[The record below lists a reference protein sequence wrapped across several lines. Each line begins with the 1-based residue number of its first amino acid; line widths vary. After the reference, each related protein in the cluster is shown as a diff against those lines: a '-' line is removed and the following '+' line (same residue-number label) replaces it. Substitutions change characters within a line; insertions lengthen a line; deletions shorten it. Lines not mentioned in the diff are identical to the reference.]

1 MARHNL
7 STVISFEV
15 TRTLTKKRFWISTL
29 VVPLV
34 IGIVIALVVLAN
46 ASTSDRVDAQKDA
59 KFTFTYSDPSG
70 YVDPAIV
77 KKMGG
82 SKALN
87 PEQAIA
93 AVKAG
98 AQDAYFAYSEDPATG
113 PTKVYGVDLGIFE
126 NAKYD
131 TIATQILVSSAQKK
145 IGDDTLTTLAQGDL
159 ATESVTY
166 KDGQVSGGINSVIPP
181 LLFLVILYVVI
192 GLLGNQ
198 MLNSTLEEKEN
209 RVTEMILTTMNPTT
223 LILGKIVA
231 MFVIGLVQVLV
242 FLLPAILGFLFFR
255 DSLNV
260 PNFDLSTLVINPG
273 PMIVGALLLI
283 GGFTLFTATLVAV
296 GAIMPTAKDAG
307 QIFGVIMILMF
318 VPLYAVSL
326 IVSDPH
332 AFIVQIFTY
341 FPYSAPVTGL
351 LRNGFG
357 SLTPLES
364 AIIIVEQ
371 FVLGVVV
378 LRLAVQL
385 FRYGSI
391 EYTKKVS
398 LRTVFG
404 RRV

>member
-1 MARHNL
+1 M
-7 STVISFEV
+7 
-15 TRTLTKKRFWISTL
+15 
-29 VVPLV
+29 
-34 IGIVIALVVLAN
+34 
-46 ASTSDRVDAQKDA
+46 
-59 KFTFTYSDPSG
+59 
-70 YVDPAIV
+70 
-77 KKMGG
+77 
-82 SKALN
+82 
-87 PEQAIA
+87 
-93 AVKAG
+93 
-98 AQDAYFAYSEDPATG
+98 
-113 PTKVYGVDLGIFE
+113 YGVDLGIFE
-126 NAKYD
+126 NGKYD
-131 TIATQILVSSAQKK
+131 TIATQILVSSAQGK

-192 GLLGNQ
+192 GLLGTQ

-260 PNFDLSTLVINPG
+260 PNFDLSALVINPG

-307 QIFGVIMILMF
+307 QIFGVTMFLMF

-398 LRTVFG
+398 LLTVFG
-404 RRV
+404 RRA